1 MATVIVT
8 GANKGIGLEIA
19 RLYKQRGDNV
29 IAAVRKTSDEL
40 DSIGADVHE
49 NVDVADDDKVLE
61 FKRALGDTTID
72 ILVNNAGILS
82 SEDMIDMDFDRIRR
96 QFEVNTLGPLRVTH
110 KLAPLLVRGSKV
122 AIVSSRVGSISD
134 NGGGGNYGY
143 RISKTAVNMAGKN
156 LSIDLEPR
164 GIPVVL
170 LHPGYVKTDMVNH
183 AGPTPPEDAA
193 KGLIAR
199 IDDLTIDSTGTFWH
213 AEGYELPW

>member
-8 GANKGIGLEIA
+8 GANRGIGLEIA
-19 RLYKQRGDNV
+19 RQYKERGENV

-40 DSIGADVHE
+40 DALGVEVHE
-49 NVDVADDDKVLE
+49 HVDVGDDDKVLE
-61 FKRALGDTTID
+61 FKRALGDKTID

-122 AIVSSRVGSISD
+122 AIVSSRVGSITD

-143 RISKTAVNMAGKN
+143 RMSKTAVNMAGKN

-164 GIPVVL
+164 GIALIL

-199 IDDLTIDSTGTFWH
+199 IDDLTIDTTGTFWH